1 MYDPHRASAVV
12 SGAAYGNMTYGIN
25 VQSCHIITTPGKSC
39 TESVDTLSS
48 STMPGKATENC
59 VSGSSK
65 KGSIQQVDEAAF
77 RKQSILSK
85 PGLFLVHST

>member
-1 MYDPHRASAVV
+1 MYDPHRASAV
-12 SGAAYGNMTYGIN
+12 SAAAYGNMTYGIN

-48 STMPGKATENC
+48 STPGKATENC

-65 KGSIQQVDEAAF
+65 GSIEQVDEAAF